1 MSDSVITLK
10 GRWLSMNEFVDEYG
24 EIIEVVPYQCISR
37 VVGPLLPMD
46 CYILL
51 ENRRVVLSYC
61 PIDSLD

>member
-1 MSDSVITLK
+1 MSDSIITLK

-24 EIIEVVPYQCISR
+24 EVIEVVPYQCISR
-37 VVGPLLPMD
+37 VVEPLLPMD

-51 ENRRVVLSYC
+51 ENGRVVLSYC